1 MSSSPSMPDRS
12 VDFLL
17 VGGGM
22 ASANCARWLRRSGAE
37 GSIVI
42 VGREP
47 DLPYERPPLS
57 KGYLRGEEPRSDALA
72 QPPEFYVENEI
83 EVLTKTSVMK
93 LDLDRREATL
103 SNKQQLRYERLLL
116 ATGANVRRL
125 NVPGAELEGIHYLR
139 TFANSDAIRADA
151 AGKRVVLI
159 GGSYIAAEVAASLTE
174 MGTEASLVMLEP
186 VVLSR
191 SFGEPA
197 GRFFHDLLV
206 QHGIEIGGTDSLARF
221 EGADGRVQRVVTES
235 GRTLEADAV
244 IVGAG
249 VVPDV
254 MLARRAG
261 LELGDSGGIRVD
273 SKLQTA
279 TEGVF
284 AAGDVA
290 EYESVIH
297 GGRRIRVEHW
307 DVAFNQGKFAA
318 LNMLGRE
325 RDYDVVPYFFSDLS
339 DWASIEYVGPAHDWD
354 QEIFRGS
361 VDDGEFSVFYLD
373 GGRVAAA
380 LSVGRP
386 NDLQAARR
394 LIASGQDISGRTDE
408 LADLSTDLDEF

>member
-1 MSSSPSMPDRS
+1 MPDRS

-22 ASANCARWLRRSGAE
+22 ASANCARWLRRGGAE
-37 GSIVI
+37 GSILL

-57 KGYLRGEEPRSDALA
+57 KGYLRGVQQRSDAFA
-72 QPPEFYVENEI
+72 QPAEFYAENDI
-83 EVLTKTSVMK
+83 EVLTRTSAMK
-93 LDLDRREATL
+93 LDLGRRLVTL
-103 SNKQQLRYERLLL
+103 SNRSEVAFDRLLL

-125 NVPGAELEGIHYLR
+125 NVPGAELDGIHYLR
-139 TFANSDAIRADA
+139 TFGNSDAIRADA
-151 AGKRVVLI
+151 AGKRVVLV

-174 MGTEASLVMLEP
+174 MGSRCSLIMLES

-197 GRFFHDLLV
+197 AHFFHDLLV
-206 QHGIEIGGTDSLARF
+206 EHGIEVFGDESLARF
-221 EGADGRVQRVVTES
+221 EGADGRLTRVVTES
-235 GRTLEADAV
+235 GRELEADAV

-249 VVPDV
+249 VMPDV
-254 MLARRAG
+254 MLARGAG
-261 LELGDSGGIRVD
+261 LALGDSGGIRVD
-273 SKLQTA
+273 SRLQTE
-279 TEGVF
+279 TRGVY

-307 DVAFNQGKFAA
+307 DVAFNQGKTVA

-325 RDYDVVPYFFSDLS
+325 LDYDVVPYFFSDLS

-354 QEIFRGS
+354 REVFRGS
-361 VDDGEFSVFYLD
+361 PEEGEFSVFYLD
-373 GGRVAAA
+373 RGRVAAA
-380 LSVGRP
+380 LSVGRST
-386 NDLQAARR
+386 DLQAARR
-394 LIASGQDISGRTDE
+394 LIVSGQDISGREDE
-408 LADLSTDLDEF
+408 LADLSTDLEQF